1 MYKHES
7 NDPIAKRTLES
18 FVQHTYVAGE
28 RVKHAFEREIVWL
41 QSSET
46 TLTFVHGGQVLKT
59 GADTSDYYG
68 YLTSFNPGAHDPQA
82 TADKYQVGQDSSLE
96 IQLVVRLFIIPVFE
110 SDENKESNKAFAERK
125 RRTFTRI
132 PDEWRKEA
140 VIDGDTLFPAL
151 EAQDIDQ
158 AVVWSSKL
166 TAVECDAL
174 AQAFR
179 DKWPNP
185 EIQGTA
191 RS

>member
-7 NDPIAKRTLES
+7 SDPIAKRTLES

-28 RVKHAFEREIVWL
+28 RIKHAFEREIVWL

-46 TLTFVHGGQVLKT
+46 TLTFIHGGRVLKK

-68 YLTSFNPGAHDPQA
+68 YLTSFQSGAHDPQA
-82 TADKYQVGQDSSLE
+82 TADQYQVTENSSLE
-96 IQLVVRLFIIPVFE
+96 IQLVVRLFITPVFE

-140 VIDGDTLFPAL
+140 VIDGETLFPAL

-166 TAVECDAL
+166 TVAECDAL

-185 EIQGTA
+185 ETQGA
-191 RS
+191 V

>member
-18 FVQHTYVAGE
+18 FVQNTYVAGE

-46 TLTFVHGGQVLKT
+46 TLTFVHGGKVLKT
-59 GADTSDYYG
+59 GADTNDYYG
-68 YLTSFNPGAHDPQA
+68 YLTSFRQDAHDPQA
-82 TADKYQVGQDSSLE
+82 TADEFQVTQDSSLE
-96 IQLVVRLFIIPVFE
+96 IQLVVRLFITPVFE
-110 SDENKESNKAFAERK
+110 SAEDKESNKAFAERK

-132 PDEWRKEA
+132 PEEWRKETI
-140 VIDGDTLFPAL
+140 VDGHPLFPAL

-166 TAVECDAL
+166 TPAECEAQ

-185 EIQGTA
+185 ETPVTV
-191 RS
+191 

>member
-41 QSSET
+41 LSSET
-46 TLTFVHGGQVLKT
+46 TLTFVHGGRVLKT
-59 GADTSDYYG
+59 GSANTDYYG
-68 YLTSFNPGAHDPQA
+68 YLTSFRPGGHDPQA
-82 TADKYQVGQDSSLE
+82 AADEYQVNQDSSLE
-96 IQLVVRLFIIPVFE
+96 IQLVVRLFITPVFE
-110 SDENKESNKAFAERK
+110 SDEDKESNKAFADRK

-132 PDEWRKEA
+132 PEEWRKE
-140 VIDGDTLFPAL
+140 VVSDGETLFPAL

-185 EIQGTA
+185 ETPGA
-191 RS
+191 VLA